1 MKKTSVTAGPNK
13 GWVVEVRERKGGN
26 SAGQTD
32 TYYRSPNGRSL
43 PHERARPRSTAGRRL
58 EQRVQLRVTAFG
70 DIALLYIVIF
80 VLSFPFFLVVS

>member
-32 TYYRSPNGRSL
+32 TYYRSPNGGVFRTKGEAQK
-43 PHERARPRSTAGRRL
+43 HGWKEA
-58 EQRVQLRVTAFG
+58 
-70 DIALLYIVIF
+70 
-80 VLSFPFFLVVS
+80 